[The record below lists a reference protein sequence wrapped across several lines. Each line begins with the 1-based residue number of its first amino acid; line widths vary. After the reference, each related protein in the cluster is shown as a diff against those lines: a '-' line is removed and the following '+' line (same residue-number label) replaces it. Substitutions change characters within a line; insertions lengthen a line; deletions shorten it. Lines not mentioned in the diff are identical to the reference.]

1 MNAKISDFY
10 LKDCRINKLV
20 ERHYSRI
27 IEDNVDGD
35 ELRDMGRKS
44 AEFTIEG
51 KLTLEQFLDLEEELS
66 KGQPIFQSPYGKYK
80 VVARSLFY
88 ESNGNFKLVLLEDI
102 R

>member
-1 MNAKISDFY
+1 MNAKIGDFY
-10 LKDCRINKLV
+10 LTNCSISKLV

-27 IEDNVDGD
+27 IEDNVEGD

-51 KLTLEQFLDLEEELS
+51 KLTLEQFLDLEDELS
-66 KGQPIFQSPYGKYK
+66 MGQPIFKSPFGKYK

-88 ESNGNFKLVLLEDI
+88 ESNDKFKLVLLEDI

>member
-1 MNAKISDFY
+1 MNAKIGEFY
-10 LKDCRINKLV
+10 LTDCRISKLV

-27 IEDNVDGD
+27 IEDNVEGD

-51 KLTLEQFLDLEEELS
+51 KLTLEQFLDLEDELS
-66 KGQPIFQSPYGKYK
+66 KGQPVFKSAFGKYK
-80 VVARSLFY
+80 VVARTLFY
-88 ESNGNFKLVLLEDI
+88 EDNGDFKLILLEDI